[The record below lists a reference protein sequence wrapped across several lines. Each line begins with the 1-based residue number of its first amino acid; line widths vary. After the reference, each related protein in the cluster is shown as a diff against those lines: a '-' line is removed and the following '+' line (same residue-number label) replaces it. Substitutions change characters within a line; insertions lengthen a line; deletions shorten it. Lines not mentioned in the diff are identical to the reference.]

1 MAAIAVQFDFTL
13 ILPYVT
19 INKNAFPHNP
29 AARCRLHQI
38 ILPAKTSTGV
48 SRELSSAIQAFVRFA
63 VSSGAALK
71 SHRA

>member
-1 MAAIAVQFDFTL
+1 MDAIAVQFDFTP

-38 ILPAKTSTGV
+38 ILPAKTSTGL
-48 SRELSSAIQAFVRFA
+48 SRELSSAITGFRSLCGQQQR
-63 VSSGAALK
+63 SS
-71 SHRA
+71 